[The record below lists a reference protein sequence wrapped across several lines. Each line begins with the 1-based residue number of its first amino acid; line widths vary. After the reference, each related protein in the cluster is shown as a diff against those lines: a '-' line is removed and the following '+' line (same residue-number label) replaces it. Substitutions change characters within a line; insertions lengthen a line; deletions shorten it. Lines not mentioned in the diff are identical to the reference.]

1 MSVES
6 SPTVAPSTDAGRST
20 DHGLPGTVAADSKT
34 VRAADLW
41 SPGRRH
47 LTGALVLTIT
57 LVAFE
62 SLAIST
68 VMPKVKDDLGGLA
81 LYGWVFSGFFLASLL
96 GIVVAGHV
104 ADRRGLALPYAV
116 GLLVFAG
123 GLAVGGAATSM
134 PMLVAARAA
143 QGFGAGTIPAVVYAA
158 IGRGYPKAQRSR
170 MFATIS
176 TAWVVPGLVGPAAAV
191 FLEHA
196 ASWRLVF
203 LGLLPMVA
211 AALAL
216 GVPALRGLDASA
228 NTDGADPPNSSPM
241 GSERVSASSPADD
254 RRKLGSAVVLVLGL
268 AAVFAAGNRHSTVA
282 AAAMVVVGLPLAVW
296 AFVGLVPKGTLRL
309 APGVPATV
317 GLRGLLTGGFFAADA
332 YVPLAVVDGRH
343 AATWIAGAALTAG
356 CVTWTS
362 GSWIQARL
370 IDAYGPRRLDRAG
383 FSGVATG
390 IALMIGVSQGLPVGF
405 AVLAWSIGCFGM
417 GTAYSPLSVTVL
429 AAARPGEEGSASA
442 GLQLSDALGVAVGTG
457 IGGWIIAAADHG
469 GHSVAASTTVVFAV
483 ALVIALG
490 GLLACSR
497 LPATVPT
504 GPPAD

>member
-1 MSVES
+1 MSVDA
-6 SPTVAPSTDAGRST
+6 SPSETTSVDPRLS
-20 DHGLPGTVAADSKT
+20 ADGALDQLKARPAT
-34 VRAADLW
+34 AADLW

-62 SLAIST
+62 ALAIST

-104 ADRRGLALPYAV
+104 ADRRGLALPYAA
-116 GLLVFAG
+116 GLGVFAV

-134 PMLVAARAA
+134 PMLVAARVA

-158 IGRGYPKAQRSR
+158 IGRGYSPAHRSR
-170 MFATIS
+170 MFATTS

-191 FLEHA
+191 FVEHA
-196 ASWRLVF
+196 ATWRLVF
-203 LGLLPMVA
+203 LGLLPLVA

-216 GVPALRGLDASA
+216 GVPALRGLDASSNIA
-228 NTDGADPPNSSPM
+228 PAEPTNRTPKG
-241 GSERVSASSPADD
+241 SASVGAATAGAAD
-254 RRKLGSAVVLVLGL
+254 RRKLGAAVVLVLAL
-268 AAVFAAGNRHSTVA
+268 AVVFAAGSSHSRVA
-282 AAAMVVVGLPLAVW
+282 AAAMVALGLPLAVW
-296 AFVGLVPKGTLRL
+296 AFVRLVPKGTLRL
-309 APGVPATV
+309 AHGVPATV

-356 CVTWTS
+356 CFTWTS

-370 IDAYGPRRLDRAG
+370 IDTLGPRRLDRAG
-383 FSGVATG
+383 FSAVATG

-405 AVLAWSIGCFGM
+405 AVLAWSVGCFGM
-417 GTAYSPLSVTVL
+417 GLAYSPLSVTVL

-442 GLQLSDALGVAVGTG
+442 GLQISDALGVAVGTG
-457 IGGWIIAAADHG
+457 IGGWIVAVADRG
-469 GHSVAASTTVVFAV
+469 GHSVAASTTVVFAL